1 MFPGIC
7 FLFSNLMEEIHMVLI
22 EFSMSPFDKGD
33 SLSQYVAR
41 SLDIIDKS
49 GLPYQLTPMG
59 TIVEGEWDEV
69 MALVTAC
76 FQRMGQ
82 DCNRISTS
90 IKIDYRAGKSG
101 RLKSKIHSI
110 ESKLGRALST

>member
-1 MFPGIC
+1 
-7 FLFSNLMEEIHMVLI
+7 MVLL
-22 EFSMSPFDKGD
+22 EFSMSPFDKGA
-33 SLSQYVAR
+33 SVSEYVAR

-76 FQRMGQ
+76 FNTMRK
-82 DCNRISTS
+82 DCERISTS
-90 IKIDYRAGKSG
+90 MKIDYRAGKSG
-101 RLKSKIHSI
+101 RLKSKIQSV
-110 ESKLGRALST
+110 ESKLGRKLST